1 MEIENAGSAKIL
13 YVKKEVP
20 EYELNEDARFN
31 SRNREMVNEFYLKD
45 FESRLFKIY
54 FETFHENLF
63 EFINYSEK
71 KQYIYQTI
79 KNSFFNLKKTNGNL
93 KIEEIPDKYFLNLIS
108 EIYNQK

>member
-20 EYELNEDARFN
+20 EYEFNEDTRFN
-31 SRNREMVNEFYLKD
+31 SHNREIVNEFYLKD